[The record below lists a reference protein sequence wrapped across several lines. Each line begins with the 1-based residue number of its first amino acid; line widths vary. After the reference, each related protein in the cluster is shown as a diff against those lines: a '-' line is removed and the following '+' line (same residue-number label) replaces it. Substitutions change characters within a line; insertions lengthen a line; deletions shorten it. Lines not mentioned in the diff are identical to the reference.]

1 MKTMF
6 NLTTD
11 PYDLDRFQTQAD
23 LLDLMHGFDG
33 VELLSF
39 EPNPDGFIPHERI
52 IGLHMCY
59 YPYWL
64 DFYLGDEPAWMR
76 EFGSIADCFSYYGS
90 DSPDVMLARFRQDL
104 VYAHQYG
111 AEYVVFH
118 VSDASI
124 EESFTRNCRHSDAE
138 VIDAACEILNSIFA
152 SQDGSIALLVEN
164 LWLPGLTLTDP
175 NMTRRL
181 LDGID
186 YPNKGIMLD
195 TGHLLH
201 TNTSLRSQS
210 EGVAYI
216 HRMLDQHADLVSAIR
231 GIHLNQS
238 LTGAYAES
246 MKNAAPSPDL
256 PYLERTMQ
264 SFYHAQ
270 NVDKHEPFVC
280 PELPGLLTRI
290 APEYLTFEFIS
301 SDLDDLRAK
310 LATQR
315 AALGLV

>member
-1 MKTMF
+1 MF

-11 PYDLDRFQTQAD
+11 PCDLDRFSGRAE
-23 LLDLMHGFDG
+23 LLAMMQGFDG

-39 EPNPDGFIPHERI
+39 EPDRDGVIPVERI

-64 DFYLGDEPAWMR
+64 DFYCGDRQAWLR
-76 EFGSIADCFSYYGS
+76 EFGSTENCISYYGS
-90 DSPDVMLARFRQDL
+90 DSPAVILDRFRQDL
-104 VYAHQYG
+104 AYAHQYG

-124 EESFTRNCRHSDAE
+124 EEAFTRNYRHSDAE
-138 VIDAACEILNSIFA
+138 VIDAACEILNSVFA
-152 SQDGSIALLVEN
+152 DEDGSIALLMEN

-175 NMTRRL
+175 DMTRRL

-201 TNTSLRSQS
+201 TNTSLRTQS
-210 EGVAYI
+210 DAVAYI
-216 HRMLDQHADLVSAIR
+216 HRMLDRHAELVGEIR
-231 GIHLNQS
+231 GVHLNQS
-238 LTGAYAES
+238 LTGIYAES
-246 MKNAAPSPDL
+246 MRSSAPGYDL
-256 PYLERTMQ
+256 PYAERSLQ
-264 SFYHAQ
+264 SLRHAQ

-280 PELPGLLTRI
+280 PELLDLLRRI
-290 APEYLTFEFIS
+290 APDYLTYEFIS
-301 SDLDDLRAK
+301 TDLEDLRNK
-310 LATQR
+310 LAAQR
-315 AALGLV
+315 AALSALYAE